1 MTNGSIVTPAIA
13 PSGFTGKVVS
23 NGGLVNFAAAQT
35 GNGVYFQNCC
45 SNTNNAYYKFTGPT
59 VGNIFNVNQGQI
71 TFYLKSRYSFAQ
83 RQASAS
89 APRYAFDVVDGNDQH
104 LFYFLT
110 QVTGGY
116 LFFNYAIAGSLQYA
130 YLPQGTEE
138 TQFGNGVTLKV
149 KMTWDGSVAKLYLND
164 TLVQQSSYT
173 TPTPNWSAASNFD
186 LGAHEYLSYGAFNA
200 SDDIIDEFIVIGPP
214 S

>member
-1 MTNGSIVTPAIA
+1 
-13 PSGFTGKVVS
+13 
-23 NGGLVNFAAAQT
+23 
-35 GNGVYFQNCC
+35 
-45 SNTNNAYYKFTGPT
+45 
-59 VGNIFNVNQGQI
+59 GQI

-116 LFFNYAIAGSLQYA
+116 LFFNYGIAGSLQYA
-130 YLPQGTEE
+130 YLPQGTED

-149 KMTWDGSVAKLYLND
+149 KMMWDGSVAKLYLND
-164 TLVQQSSYT
+164 NLVQQSSYVI
-173 TPTPNWSAASNFD
+173 PTPNWSAASNLD
-186 LGAHEYLSYGAFNA
+186 LGAYEYLFYGPFNA
-200 SDDIIDEFIVIGPP
+200 SDDIIDE
-214 S
+214 